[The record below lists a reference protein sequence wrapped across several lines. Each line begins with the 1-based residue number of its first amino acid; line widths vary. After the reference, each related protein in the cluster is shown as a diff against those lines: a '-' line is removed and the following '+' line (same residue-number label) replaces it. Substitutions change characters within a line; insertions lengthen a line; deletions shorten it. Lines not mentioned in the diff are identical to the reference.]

1 MLLNRTHSVS
11 RPEELR
17 PSTQQPIQQQQQY
30 QPYHQT
36 MQPFYGL
43 STMGYYPVIGGTQRS
58 NGKRHFRSV
67 EPMPKV
73 PMTMRSFKPCC
84 QPTHF
89 HRHFRAPSLYLL
101 LSMI

>member
-58 NGKRHFRSV
+58 NGKKTFSYCRAHA
-67 EPMPKV
+67 PKCLWQCV
-73 PMTMRSFKPCC
+73 VSSPVVNLHIFIGTLGLGFYTYYF
-84 QPTHF
+84 Q
-89 HRHFRAPSLYLL
+89 
-101 LSMI
+101 